1 MFHLIG
7 YDEKTFA
14 TEYYVLMIFISA
26 IHRGILYGMFLAIMG
41 FFAKISDP
49 VSICI
54 YHHFNKTYQTIWTAS
69 SFLIERHFIS
79 GGWWH

>member
-49 VSICI
+49 VSIYLYI
-54 YHHFNKTYQTIWTAS
+54 IISTNIKGKHG
-69 SFLIERHFIS
+69 LPRHF
-79 GGWWH
+79 